1 MPRLSVTFFTTAVL
15 MGLAGMVWGSIMGAS
30 GDHAMMPAHAHLNLL
45 GWVSLSI
52 MGGFYALPGVRFS
65 PLMAWINYGLSTFG
79 VLAMAIMLPQVLT
92 GKLPGHLMPVAE
104 LPLIAGMLVFALVV
118 LGNWRKPA

>member
-1 MPRLSVTFFTTAVL
+1 MPKISVTFFTTAVL
-15 MGLAGMVWGSIMGAS
+15 TALAGMVWGSIMGAS
-30 GDHAMMPAHAHLNLL
+30 GDHTMMPAHAHLNLL

-52 MGGFYALPGVRFS
+52 MGGFYALSGARFS

-79 VLAMAIMLPQVLT
+79 VLAMSAMLPQVMT
-92 GKLPGHLMPVAE
+92 GKLPGHLMAIAE

-118 LGNWRKPA
+118 LGNWRKAA